1 METLITL
8 SISVLII
15 VPVLFFYL
23 RFKTKRTKQ
32 FEQHLQRAIDSGL
45 NEVATLHPIINQSA
59 CIGCGTCVASCPEN
73 DVLGIVNGKATVIY
87 GAKCVGHGL
96 CAQNCPVGGIE
107 LVLGNASTSVE
118 VPRIKDNYE
127 TNVQGIYI
135 VGELGGVGLIRN
147 AINQGRE
154 VIEYLTAQTRSQ
166 QHILDVVIVGAGPS
180 GLSASLSALKNNL
193 QFVTLEQEADFGGS
207 ILHYPRKKLVLTS
220 PADIPLYGKLNLSEI
235 TKEDLLQ
242 IWNDIIEKTQLK
254 LHFSEKVT
262 EIKKSHDVFFVR
274 TSQSEYQTKNVVLAL
289 GRRGTPRKLGVRG
302 EQFSKVMYRLIEAE
316 SFQQSHILVVGGGD
330 SAIEAAVGL
339 AHQSGNSVTI
349 SYRKETFTRLKAR
362 NQANIQ
368 KNIAEKKISILF
380 NSAVAEIREKDID
393 IDVAGAIRTL
403 SNDYVFVFAGGE
415 LPFEFLKKIGI
426 EIDLHRGETKKF

>member
-15 VPVLFFYL
+15 APVIFFYL
-23 RFKTKRTKQ
+23 RYKKKKNKKFKH
-32 FEQHLQRAIDSGL
+32 HLQRAIDSGL
-45 NEVATLHPIINQSA
+45 NEVATLHPLINQSL

-87 GAKCVGHGL
+87 GARCVGHGL

-107 LVLGNASTSVE
+107 LVLGNATTSVE
-118 VPRIKDNYE
+118 VPHIKDNYE
-127 TNVQGIYI
+127 TNVQGMYI

-154 VIEYLTAQTRSQ
+154 VIEYISTQKRLQ
-166 QHILDVVIVGAGPS
+166 QNILDVVIVGAGPS

-207 ILHYPRKKLVLTS
+207 ILHYPRNKLVLTS
-220 PADIPLYGKLNLSEI
+220 PVEIPLYGKLNLSEI
-235 TKEDLLQ
+235 TKENLLQ
-242 IWNDIIEKTQLK
+242 IWNDIIEKTKLK
-254 LHFSEKVT
+254 LHFNEKAT
-262 EIKKSHDVFFVR
+262 EIIKSNDVFFVR

-289 GRRGTPRKLGVRG
+289 GRRGTPRKLGIPG
-302 EQFSKVMYRLIEAE
+302 EQHSKVMYRLIEAE

-339 AHQSGNSVTI
+339 AQQLGNTVTI
-349 SYRKETFTRLKAR
+349 SYRKDTLTRLKAR

-368 KNIAEKKISILF
+368 KYISEKKISLLF
-380 NSAVAEIREKDID
+380 NSSVREIHEKCID
-393 IDVAGAIRTL
+393 IDVAGTIRTL
-403 SNDYVFVFAGGE
+403 PNDYVFVFAGGE

-426 EIDLHRGETKKF
+426 EIDLHRGESK

>member
-15 VPVLFFYL
+15 APVIFFYF
-23 RFKTKRTKQ
+23 RYKKKKNKKFKH
-32 FEQHLQRAIDSGL
+32 HLQRAIDSGL
-45 NEVATLHPIINQSA
+45 NEVATLHPLINQSL

-87 GAKCVGHGL
+87 GARCVGHGL

-107 LVLGNASTSVE
+107 LVLGNATTSVE
-118 VPRIKDNYE
+118 VPHIKDNYE
-127 TNVQGIYI
+127 TNVQGMYI

-154 VIEYLTAQTRSQ
+154 VIEYISTQKRLQ
-166 QHILDVVIVGAGPS
+166 QNILDVVIVGAGPS

-207 ILHYPRKKLVLTS
+207 ILHYPRNKLVLTS
-220 PADIPLYGKLNLSEI
+220 PVEIPLYGKLNLSEI
-235 TKEDLLQ
+235 TKENLLQ
-242 IWNDIIEKTQLK
+242 IWNDIIEKTKLK
-254 LHFSEKVT
+254 LHFNEKAT
-262 EIKKSHDVFFVR
+262 EIIKSNDVFFVR

-289 GRRGTPRKLGVRG
+289 GRRGTPRKLGIPG
-302 EQFSKVMYRLIEAE
+302 EQHSKVMYRLIEAE

-339 AHQSGNSVTI
+339 AQQLGNTVTI
-349 SYRKETFTRLKAR
+349 SYRKDNMTRLKAR

-368 KNIAEKKISILF
+368 KYISEKKISLLF
-380 NSAVAEIREKDID
+380 NSSVREIHEKCID
-393 IDVAGAIRTL
+393 IDVAGTIRTL
-403 SNDYVFVFAGGE
+403 PNDYVFVFAGGE

-426 EIDLHRGETKKF
+426 EIDLHRGESK